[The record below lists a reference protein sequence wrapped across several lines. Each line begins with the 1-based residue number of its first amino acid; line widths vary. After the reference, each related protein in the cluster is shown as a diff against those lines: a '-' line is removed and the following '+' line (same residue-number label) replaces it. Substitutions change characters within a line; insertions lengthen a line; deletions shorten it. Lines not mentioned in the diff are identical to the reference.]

1 MLSLNQA
8 IIKFSPL
15 LFPLLWSTGFIGA
28 KYGLP
33 YIQPFSFLALRFVIV
48 LFLLGVIILAIRPA
62 MPKSFQQ
69 CRAVFISG
77 LLIHGVYLGGV
88 FVSIKLGM
96 PAGIAAV
103 IVGAQPLLT
112 VLLANR
118 FASIKLL
125 LLALLGFIGLLLVL
139 SVESSINDKPLSLI
153 TYTPVILSLLAIT
166 FGTMYQ
172 KKYCSGVHII
182 SQAFLQYIPTGILF
196 LLAALVFERSSFS
209 SIVWHID
216 LFFALFWLAI
226 VLSIGAVLLMNVLYQ
241 KNSANVAASY
251 FYLSPPCTLIIAY
264 FLFDEQLT
272 LLNLLGIFLIVM
284 SVYLTTI
291 INKKILATNMATI
304 KK

>member
-1 MLSLNQA
+1 MFSLNQA

-33 YIQPFSFLALRFVIV
+33 YIQPFSLLSLRFFIV
-48 LFLLGVIILAIRPA
+48 LILLGAIIFAIRPA
-62 MPKSFQQ
+62 MPKNFQQ
-69 CRAVFISG
+69 YRAVFISG

-103 IVGAQPLLT
+103 IVGAQPVLT

-118 FASIKLL
+118 FESIKLL

-153 TYTPVILSLLAIT
+153 TYIPVILSLLAIT
-166 FGTMYQ
+166 FGSMYQ

-196 LLAALVFERSSFS
+196 LLMALIFERNSFS
-209 SIVWHID
+209 SIVWHVD

-241 KNSANVAASY
+241 NNSANVAASY

-272 LLNLLGIFLIVM
+272 LLNLLGIFLVVM
-284 SVYLTTI
+284 SVYLTTVA
-291 INKKILATNMATI
+291 NKKDISS
-304 KK
+304 

>member
-1 MLSLNQA
+1 MLSLNRA

-48 LFLLGVIILAIRPA
+48 LILFAGIIFILRPA
-62 MPKSFQQ
+62 MPKRFSDY
-69 CRAVFISG
+69 RAVFVSG

-112 VLLANR
+112 ILLANR
-118 FASIKLL
+118 FSSLKLL
-125 LLALLGFIGLLLVL
+125 LVGLLGFVGLMLVL
-139 SVESSINDKPLSLI
+139 SVGSSVDDKPLDLLP
-153 TYTPVILSLLAIT
+153 YLPVILSLFAIT
-166 FGTMYQ
+166 YGTIHQ

-182 SQAFLQYIPTGILF
+182 SQAFLQYIPTGLLF
-196 LLAALVFERSSFS
+196 ILAALIFEGGSFT
-209 SIVWHID
+209 SIVWHIN

-241 KNSANVAASY
+241 NNSANVAASY

-272 LLNLLGIFLIVM
+272 MLNVIGICLVVL
-284 SVYLTTI
+284 SVYLTTVLH
-291 INKKILATNMATI
+291 KKFMTNN
-304 KK
+304 

>member
-1 MLSLNQA
+1 MMSFLNRA
-8 IIKFSPL
+8 IIQFSPI

-33 YIQPFSFLALRFVIV
+33 YIQPFSFLALRFLLV
-48 LFLLGVIILAIRPA
+48 LILFGGIILVLRPA
-62 MPKSFQQ
+62 MPKNLSVIK
-69 CRAVFISG
+69 AVFISG
-77 LLIHGVYLGGV
+77 LLIHGIYLGGV

-103 IVGAQPLLT
+103 IVGAQPVLT

-118 FASIKLL
+118 LSSIKLL
-125 LLALLGFIGLLLVL
+125 LVALLGFVGLLLVL
-139 SVESSINDKPLSLI
+139 SVESSVDDKPLVLL
-153 TYTPVILSLLAIT
+153 TYLPVILSLLAIT
-166 FGTMYQ
+166 YGTIYQ
-172 KKYCSGVHII
+172 KKYCAGVHII

-196 LLAALVFERSSFS
+196 LLAALIFESSSFT

-226 VLSIGAVLLMNVLYQ
+226 VLSIGAVLLMSVLYQ
-241 KNSANVAASY
+241 NNSANVAASY

-272 LLNLLGIFLIVM
+272 LLNLLGICLVVM
-284 SVYLTTI
+284 SVYLTTVL
-291 INKKILATNMATI
+291 NKKIMANI

>member
-1 MLSLNQA
+1 MPMMSSLNRA
-8 IIKFSPL
+8 IVQFSPI

-33 YIQPFSFLALRFVIV
+33 YIQPFSFLTLRFLMV
-48 LFLLGVIILAIRPA
+48 LILFGGIILMLRPA
-62 MPKSFQQ
+62 MPKSLGVVK
-69 CRAVFISG
+69 AVFISG
-77 LLIHGVYLGGV
+77 LLIHGIYLGGV

-103 IVGAQPLLT
+103 IVGAQPVLT
-112 VLLANR
+112 VL
-118 FASIKLL
+118 FASKFSSIKLL
-125 LLALLGFIGLLLVL
+125 LVALLGFVGLLLVL
-139 SVESSINDKPLSLI
+139 SVESSVDEKPLVML
-153 TYTPVILSLLAIT
+153 TYLPVILSLLAIT
-166 FGTMYQ
+166 YGTIYQ
-172 KKYCSGVHII
+172 KKHCSDVHII

-196 LLAALVFERSSFS
+196 LLAALIFESGSFTS
-209 SIVWHID
+209 VVWHID

-241 KNSANVAASY
+241 NNSANVAASY

-272 LLNLLGIFLIVM
+272 LLNLLGICLVVL
-284 SVYLTTI
+284 SVYLTTVL
-291 INKKILATNMATI
+291 NKKNMANI

>member
-1 MLSLNQA
+1 MPMMSFLNRA
-8 IIKFSPL
+8 IIQFSPI

-33 YIQPFSFLALRFVIV
+33 YIQPFSFLALRFLLV
-48 LFLLGVIILAIRPA
+48 LILFGGIILLLRPP
-62 MPKSFQQ
+62 MPKNLSVVK
-69 CRAVFISG
+69 AVFISG
-77 LLIHGVYLGGV
+77 LLIHGIYLGGV

-103 IVGAQPLLT
+103 IVGAQPVLT

-118 FASIKLL
+118 LSSIKLL
-125 LLALLGFIGLLLVL
+125 LVALLGFVGLLMVL
-139 SVESSINDKPLSLI
+139 SVESSVDDKPLVLL
-153 TYTPVILSLLAIT
+153 TYLPVILSLLAIT
-166 FGTMYQ
+166 YGTIYQ
-172 KKYCSGVHII
+172 KKYCAGVHII

-196 LLAALVFERSSFS
+196 LLAALIFESSSFT

-226 VLSIGAVLLMNVLYQ
+226 VLSIGAVLLMSVLYQ
-241 KNSANVAASY
+241 NNSANVAASY

-272 LLNLLGIFLIVM
+272 LLNLLGICLVVL
-284 SVYLTTI
+284 SVYLTTVL
-291 INKKILATNMATI
+291 NKKIMANI